1 MIRGLDADSSDLLR
15 YSDRSVASIR
25 TRTLSTGQTAYL
37 VRYRGQD
44 GRERGKQFRRRRDA
58 ERYASL
64 VEVDLARGDWIDPRL
79 GRITVEEWFER
90 WWPTSTGLRPTTRA
104 RDEASFR
111 NHVLPTFGSTPM
123 GRLDRTRLREW
134 VRQLS
139 DADGA
144 GLAPASVAKTVQ
156 VFNKVVRAA
165 VEDRVVATNPVERLP
180 LPKIPREEMRF
191 LTVDE
196 LSRLASAIDPRYS
209 PLVLLGGY
217 GGLRIGEMLALRWRR
232 VDLDRGRI
240 EIVEGLTDLAG
251 RITFGPPKTKAA
263 IRSLTVP
270 RFVANALTSLD
281 AGDAD
286 PKQLIFRSP
295 EGHPVRPGLFRRRFW
310 NPAVTAAGLAPL
322 RVHDL
327 RHTAVALWIAA
338 GANPKQIAIRAG
350 HTSVSVVLDRYG
362 HLFPEQDD
370 ALVAAL
376 ELTASRL
383 A

>member
-1 MIRGLDADSSDLLR
+1 VL
-15 YSDRSVASIR
+15 VASIR
-25 TRTLSTGQTAYL
+25 IRSLSTGRNAYL
-37 VRYRGQD
+37 VRYRGPD
-44 GRERGKQFRRRRDA
+44 GKERSKQFKRRRDA
-58 ERYASL
+58 ERFASL
-64 VEVDLARGDWIDPRL
+64 VEVDLARGEWVDPRL

-90 WWPTSTGLRPTTRA
+90 WWPTSTGLRLTTRA

-111 NHVLPTFGSTPM
+111 NHVLPTFGSTPLA
-123 GRLDRTRLREW
+123 RLDRTRLREW
-134 VRQLS
+134 VRHLS

-144 GLAPASVAKTVQ
+144 GLAPASVAKTVH

-165 VEDRVVATNPVERLP
+165 VEDRVIASNPVERLP
-180 LPKIPREEMRF
+180 LPKISREEMRF
-191 LTVDE
+191 LNVDE
-196 LSRLASAIDPRYS
+196 LSRLAATIDQRYTG
-209 PLVLLGGY
+209 LVLLGGY
-217 GGLRIGEMLALRWRR
+217 GGLRIGEMLALRWSR

-251 RITFGPPKTKAA
+251 TITFGPPKTKAA
-263 IRSLTVP
+263 IRSVAVP
-270 RFVANALTSLD
+270 RFVTNAMASLD
-281 AGDAD
+281 SSN
-286 PKQLIFRSP
+286 PEPTQLVFRSP
-295 EGHPVRPGLFRRRFW
+295 EGHAVRPGLFRRRFW
-310 NPAVTAAGLAPL
+310 NPAVLAANLAPL

-376 ELTASRL
+376 ERAASGL
-383 A
+383 AASGSST

>member
-1 MIRGLDADSSDLLR
+1 L
-15 YSDRSVASIR
+15 VASIR
-25 TRTLSTGQTAYL
+25 TRTLSTGQSAYL

-44 GRERGKQFRRRRDA
+44 GRERSKQFKRRTDA
-58 ERYASL
+58 ERYVSL
-64 VEVDLARGDWIDPRL
+64 VEVDLARGDWVDPRL

-90 WWPTSTGLRPTTRA
+90 WWPTLTGLRPTTRA

-111 NHVLPTFGSTPM
+111 NHVLPTFGSTPLA
-123 GRLDRTRLREW
+123 RLDRTRLREW
-134 VRQLS
+134 ARHLS
-139 DADGA
+139 DPDGA

-156 VFNKVVRAA
+156 VFNKVMRAA
-165 VEDRVVATNPVERLP
+165 VEDRLIATNPVERLP
-180 LPKIPREEMRF
+180 LPKISREEMRF
-191 LTVDE
+191 LNVDE
-196 LSRLASAIDPRYS
+196 LARLASAIDPRYR

-217 GGLRIGEMLALRWRR
+217 GGLRIGEMLALRWSR

-240 EIVEGLTDLAG
+240 EVVEGLTELAG
-251 RITFGPPKTKAA
+251 TITFGPPKTKAA
-263 IRSLTVP
+263 IRSLAVP
-270 RFVANALTSLD
+270 HFVVSALASLD
-281 AGDAD
+281 GGDAD
-286 PKQLIFRSP
+286 PKRLVFRSP
-295 EGHPVRPGLFRRRFW
+295 EGHAVRPGLFRRRFW
-310 NPAVTAAGLAPL
+310 NPAVNAADLAPL

-376 ELTASRL
+376 ERAASGL